1 MFYSYQK
8 ILELQKLNNSFGKD
22 FSSDFKALL
31 KGAEDNFN
39 KKNLSLLEFVD
50 MFESYKSSMTQYNS
64 VKDQRFSAFE
74 ELNFNVGK
82 DVFKK

>member
-1 MFYSYQK
+1 MT
-8 ILELQKLNNSFGKD
+8 ETEKLSSSLNANFATDFGL
-22 FSSDFKALL
+22 LL
-31 KGAEDNFN
+31 KGAQSNFE

-50 MFESYKSSMTQYNS
+50 MFESYKQSMVQYNTI
-64 VKDQRFSAFE
+64 KTQRLTAFE